1 MITLRIRHIQS
12 GRVEY
17 MPGHIW
23 EIFIGKEAWEILE
36 PEQQHTPPPKGR
48 TVRAAD
54 LALEPVK
61 VEPVKVEPVKVEPVE
76 VLPVETQVEGIET
89 QVEPVK
95 RKRRTRK

>member
-54 LALEPVK
+54 LALEPAK
-61 VEPVKVEPVKVEPVE
+61 SEPVE